1 MEPNTGW
8 ILCGAWVWRKKKAAA
23 LCEVGQVCEGVN
35 GWLCQQ
41 KWWDLIIPI
50 AYELSESPKKHV
62 KGLQSQQLSHDPL
75 SGSEYQTF
83 VGYDLI
89 SCVLLVW
96 ISPIDQNHK
105 NILVKQRSSSWRT
118 SQCGRKNTLKC
129 EAENL
134 LVDKIQ
140 QQDQLQW
147 CREKA
152 FVLDVCT
159 YYTHNFWRSQAFL
172 WWKLR
177 FCSTVLKFCKVFIRC
192 PLWSRT
198 SLSIQWPAEIKSHFT
213 NRQKTAVSFTL
224 QSVNTVGNL
233 CARQITGE
241 VNGTKKRRATVAL
254 VRCLVNNRHLDVF
267 ITAKFKC
274 L

>member
-1 MEPNTGW
+1 MSTPW
-8 ILCGAWVWRKKKAAA
+8 IQCSHYEAQHRLDIVRCLGTKKKKKAAA

-50 AYELSESPKKHV
+50 AYELSEPPKKPV
-62 KGLQSQQLSHDPL
+62 EGLQLQQLSHDPL

-96 ISPIDQNHK
+96 IKSYRLKPQEHFSQAAIKLQENFTMWGKK
-105 NILVKQRSSSWRT
+105 NI
-118 SQCGRKNTLKC
+118 LKC

-147 CREKA
+147 CRGRA
-152 FVLDVCT
+152 FELDVYT
-159 YYTHNFWRSQAFL
+159 YYIHNFWRSQAFL

-177 FCSTVLKFCKVFIRC
+177 FCSTVLKVFIRC
-192 PLWSRT
+192 PLWSRI
-198 SLSIQWPAEIKSHFT
+198 SLSIQWPSEIKSHFT
-213 NRQKTAVSFTL
+213 NR
-224 QSVNTVGNL
+224 
-233 CARQITGE
+233 C
-241 VNGTKKRRATVAL
+241 KKKLLRSP
-254 VRCLVNNRHLDVF
+254 
-267 ITAKFKC
+267 
-274 L
+274 